1 VQVDPNEQAPDL
13 TDRLFRLGSKLLL
26 QYLPSILSG
35 EAMQTAVAQ
44 PHDQATHAA
53 KVTREDSYLDLSQ
66 PATSVHN
73 AVRALTGWP
82 GARAALLLEEH
93 RKGACVLQPMEI
105 KIMRTRVLDCLPPPS
120 HPPHVPRKQ
129 QTHAHP
135 AKHQDQSNS
144 KHLSSSSIRDDH
156 NNHSSSNSSTCGDLG
171 RLPQPAFPASNEDP
185 LSLPPQANEGQQLP
199 NPPHPLSSP
208 HASSLDGSKLT
219 REPDEQASRS
229 SSPSPWDGNLL
240 HSRSSKHPEVP
251 PCISHRPTAGP
262 VGGAAEAADAG
273 RSTLPAGVVSLVE
286 GCMIIPCGHGTL
298 LEVVEVRHSAGQ
310 FGRGKGSS
318 LSGRDFM
325 IGLAKRRLLL
335 PPNAVS
341 KVR

>member
-1 VQVDPNEQAPDL
+1 
-13 TDRLFRLGSKLLL
+13 
-26 QYLPSILSG
+26 
-35 EAMQTAVAQ
+35 
-44 PHDQATHAA
+44 
-53 KVTREDSYLDLSQ
+53 
-66 PATSVHN
+66 
-73 AVRALTGWP
+73 
-82 GARAALLLEEH
+82 
-93 RKGACVLQPMEI
+93 MEI

-298 LEVVEVRHSAGQ
+298 LEVVEVSRACCCMGLHG
-310 FGRGKGSS
+310 
-318 LSGRDFM
+318 LRDTFW
-325 IGLAKRRLLL
+325 
-335 PPNAVS
+335 
-341 KVR
+341 